1 MSNRAFEQRFTNLED
16 KIETITKMIIEAR
29 TDIRINTLILDMM
42 SGDMSYSLQEAVREI
57 ALSKETR
64 EDIKNDQ

>member
-57 ALSKETR
+57 ALSKEIR